1 MLTESDKTLMADS
14 MTNPVLGPLAVVEK
28 VNQIQ
33 SVAYNEVSC
42 GKTLNLPTWVL
53 CVYVYS
59 HLTFLWFIWTVVCKN
74 NLYQMLFKA

>member
-1 MLTESDKTLMADS
+1 MLTESDETLMADS

-33 SVAYNEVSC
+33 SVAYNEVSY

-53 CVYVYS
+53 CVCV
-59 HLTFLWFIWTVVCKN
+59 
-74 NLYQMLFKA
+74 